1 MITMY
6 KMVTR
11 LKLFGDNLYCSTAR
25 GRYIQQ
31 RPTSLLCY
39 FQDDM
44 TDIFKSHWN
53 FWTAERCQLN
63 ILVFAK
69 FHLLTNNN
77 CLKMHVEIKA
87 RNICSS
93 SRDLFFSHLFRVI
106 FFIEYMGLSYKII
119 LPVSLFYSMT
129 LKKFYMQLKIY
140 YQQIFAPCQYLLP
153 TPSWLLVN

>member
-1 MITMY
+1 MY
-6 KMVTR
+6 KMVSR
-11 LKLFGDNLYCSTAR
+11 LKLFGDDLYCSTAR

-44 TDIFKSHWN
+44 TDIFKSHWY
-53 FWTAERCQLN
+53 FWTAERCLLN

-93 SRDLFFSHLFRVI
+93 SQDHFFYFFSFVQTSEWYFLLNIWVYLIRLF
-106 FFIEYMGLSYKII
+106 
-119 LPVSLFYSMT
+119 
-129 LKKFYMQLKIY
+129 
-140 YQQIFAPCQYLLP
+140 CQYHYFIVWHSKSFIC
-153 TPSWLLVN
+153 SWKHIINRSSCLVSIYCLHLVDC